1 MENKTTESLFNSN
14 FIKVSLASLF
24 MYTGFYLVMPI
35 IAPYSQEVLGVEP
48 SMSGIIAA
56 SYIITALLMRPF
68 SGYFVDRY
76 DRKKFYM
83 VVFVLFAL
91 MFTGYIAISDTVGG
105 LILTRVLL
113 GASFSL
119 VTTAAGTLAIDVVPS
134 SHRSDGIGYYAA
146 IIVLAMAIGPMVG
159 LYLIEILSYNDLFKF
174 ATLSCWIGVAIGAMV
189 KTKHREPVIHEKLSI
204 DRFFMR
210 EGLSIAAVI
219 AIIYFLYGSLMVYV
233 ALYIKDLEI
242 GVNSGNFFLFF
253 ALGIISARWVAGGSL
268 RNGKYNGVLLIGTGM
283 IIVSGV
289 LFTTSL
295 TKATFIPISSLLG
308 LGFGMISPCIQSMII
323 NLGPSNRRGT
333 ANSTY
338 YIAIDGGT
346 GVGMLFG
353 GIIAQ
358 NSSYTAL
365 YQIGAGMALFALL
378 LYIGFAKRNYE
389 AKLKEYQDTITK

>member
-1 MENKTTESLFNSN
+1 MENPKSKRLFNSN
-14 FIKVSLASLF
+14 FLKVSLASLF

-83 VVFVLFAL
+83 TVFVLFAL

-113 GASFSL
+113 GATFSL
-119 VTTAAGTLAIDVVPS
+119 VTTAAGTLAIDVVS
-134 SHRSDGIGYYAA
+134 SEHRADGIGYYAA

-159 LYLIEILSYNDLFKF
+159 LYLIEIFSYNDLFKF

-189 KTKHREPVIHEKLSI
+189 KTKPHAPVIHEKLSL

-210 EGLSIAAVI
+210 EGLSMAAVI
-219 AIIYFLYGSLMVYV
+219 SIIYFLYGSLMVYV
-233 ALYIKDLEI
+233 ALYIKELAI

-253 ALGIISARWVAGGSL
+253 ALGIISARWVTGNAL
-268 RNGKYNGVLLIGTGM
+268 RHGKYNRVLLIGTSL
-283 IIVSGV
+283 IVISGI
-289 LFTTSL
+289 LFTTAL
-295 TKATFIPISSLLG
+295 TMKTFIPVSLLLG

-323 NLGPSNRRGT
+323 DLGPSNRRGT

-353 GIIAQ
+353 GVIAQ
-358 NSSYTAL
+358 NTSYTTL
-365 YQIGAGMALFALL
+365 YQIGAALALFAIVV
-378 LYIGFAKRNYE
+378 YVGYAKRNYE
-389 AKLKEYQDTITK
+389 TKLNEYRDTLK